1 MKRTA
6 AIILILLCT
15 TLSVFATD
23 VFTGDV
29 IDYDSALTVAS
40 LSQLNCPSAVLCD
53 LDSGKVLYELNADEK
68 RAPASVTKIMTMLL
82 VLEACDSG
90 AISLQDTVTAGEH
103 ACSMGGSQVFLEPGE
118 QMTVLEMFKCVS
130 IASANDAAVAL
141 AEHVSGSEELFVEKM
156 NSRARELGM
165 VNTQFKN
172 ACGLDTEGHYT
183 TARDIAIMS
192 AALARHSQAFAFT
205 TTWMDSIRNGEF
217 ILTNTNKLIR
227 SYKGITGLK
236 TGSTG
241 DAGFCI
247 SATAEKNGMR
257 LCAVVMGAETS
268 KIRFEC
274 ATALLNLGFANYES
288 VDPLGGLT
296 LPEIGVKGGKNETL
310 SLITGE
316 HSHII
321 IEKGTGDSLVISAEY
336 PQEIKAPVTAGAELG
351 RVTVSQNGETILTVP
366 ILAAH
371 DVEKLGFFGAFCR
384 MLARLSLY

>member
-1 MKRTA
+1 M
-6 AIILILLCT
+6 
-15 TLSVFATD
+15 
-23 VFTGDV
+23 
-29 IDYDSALTVAS
+29 
-40 LSQLNCPSAVLCD
+40 
-53 LDSGKVLYELNADEK
+53 
-68 RAPASVTKIMTMLL
+68 M
-82 VLEACDSG
+82 
-90 AISLQDTVTAGEH
+90 
-103 ACSMGGSQVFLEPGE
+103 
-118 QMTVLEMFKCVS
+118 
-130 IASANDAAVAL
+130 
-141 AEHVSGSEELFVEKM
+141 
-156 NSRARELGM
+156 
-165 VNTQFKN
+165 NTQFKN

-217 ILTNTNKLIR
+217 VLTNTNKLIR

-351 RVTVSQNGETILTVP
+351 RVTVSQNGEPILTVP
-366 ILAAH
+366 IFAAH